1 MAIGKQVESNQKACL
16 EMAQNEFAAAQ
27 SRVRDLDSKL
37 NMLLVLLS
45 ALIVG
50 IGTVASKW
58 YEGISCLVFTLV
70 VISMAL
76 MIGAVITI
84 LIGALPKS
92 YYSLDTNWLTDKKKH
107 NCDSDSFYKDYLNA
121 YKSCIDMLDGV
132 CARKALTVRIS
143 TCLLAAAF
151 ILLMVIIL
159 ILL

>member
-107 NCDSDSFYKDYLNA
+107 NCDSDSFFIRIIL
-121 YKSCIDMLDGV
+121 M
-132 CARKALTVRIS
+132 RIS
-143 TCLLAAAF
+143 RVLICWMESAQGKLLQSEFPPVCLPQPSF
-151 ILLMVIIL
+151 C
-159 ILL
+159 